1 MFGFAE
7 YLLTLGYEEENI
19 VIYGPS
25 YVGYEIFCP

>member
-19 VIYGPS
+19 DINGPS
-25 YVGYEIFCP
+25 YVGYEIVCP